1 MSFLKD
7 AGSIALDAILTDAG
21 RKRMAQGKFK
31 IAKFAIGDD
40 EMDYSLLG
48 SWDDATGNHIPNTTN
63 TTYDRKS
70 MMTQTPELEALSER
84 NANINYGLLTFARS
98 DLLYMPVL
106 KTNEQQESS
115 AKKSLGPVLGDVYYL
130 SVNDETTKK
139 LRSMLPETW
148 DDSAISPNNLYVLES
163 NDATNV
169 RIIIESGLEID
180 MLDRTAEYRDAY
192 ILETNLYDDSFYVY
206 CDQRFVENLWGPP
219 TSAVFKNDDE
229 DDGRSRVD
237 FGVLQR
243 TIPTSL
249 PTILHH
255 FNPYIIRG
263 TPNLVYN
270 TSDGKDTQVS
280 SISGPRGSATAISFT
295 VAGDLKTRSEGT
307 TDPKYTV
314 YGTISKNLFS
324 DGNLYDYI
332 DTTVYVEGRASNAR
346 IQLPIRIIRYSGT
359 S

>member
-48 SWDDATGNHIPNTTN
+48 IWDEAVGTRDLNKATED
-63 TTYDRKS
+63 TYDRKS
-70 MMTQTPELEALSER
+70 LMSQTPELEALSER

-115 AKKSLGPVLGDVYYL
+115 AKKSWTYGEVYYI
-130 SVNDETTKK
+130 SVNDETTTK
-139 LRSMLPETW
+139 LRSALP
-148 DDSAISPNNLYVLES
+148 SNLHILES
-163 NDATNV
+163 NDAINV
-169 RIIIESGLEID
+169 RIIIESGLETD

-206 CDQRFVENLWGPP
+206 CDQRFVENLWGSS

-243 TIPTSL
+243 TVPTSL

-307 TDPKYTV
+307 ADPKYTV